1 MLGEVGL
8 TLFTNLGL
16 RVISVLLQNAIL
28 FVNTQSGNKIFDPVI
43 IVSAAF
49 NNNLHLPG
57 ISNKVLDVFLRL
69 NRLVQ

>member
-1 MLGEVGL
+1 MPGEVGL
-8 TLFTNLGL
+8 TLFTNLGW

-49 NNNLHLPG
+49 NNNLHLSG
-57 ISNKVLDVFLRL
+57 ISNKVLDVF
-69 NRLVQ
+69 

>member
-49 NNNLHLPG
+49 NNNLHLPE

-69 NRLVQ
+69 NRLIQ

>member
-8 TLFTNLGL
+8 TLFTNLGW

-28 FVNTQSGNKIFDPVI
+28 FVNNQSGNKIFDPVI

-49 NNNLHLPG
+49 NNKLHLPG
-57 ISNKVLDVFLRL
+57 I
-69 NRLVQ
+69 

>member
-57 ISNKVLDVFLRL
+57 ILNKVLDVSLRL